1 MFKVFTRPA
10 CSFCERAKDLL
21 SKLDIPYEEY
31 KLSDKGDGV
40 KMITADQMFEI
51 IGKKV
56 KSIPQ
61 IMDDDKLI
69 GGYTD
74 LREYLI
80 NEGRINF
87 RGEIVENH

>member
-1 MFKVFTRPA
+1 MYKVFTRPA
-10 CSFCERAKDLL
+10 CPFCERTKNLL
-21 SKLDIPYEEY
+21 SKLDLLYEEY
-31 KLSDKGDGV
+31 KLSEKGDGD
-40 KMITADQMFEI
+40 KTITKEQMFEI

-61 IMDDDKLI
+61 IMKDNTLI

>member
-1 MFKVFTRPA
+1 MYKVFTRPA

-31 KLSDKGDGV
+31 KLSDKGDGE
-40 KMITADQMFEI
+40 KMITVDQMFEI
-51 IGKKV
+51 IGKKA

-61 IMDDDKLI
+61 IMDDDDLI

-87 RGEIVENH
+87 RGEIVKYL

>member
-1 MFKVFTRPA
+1 MYKVFTRPA

-31 KLSDKGDGV
+31 KLSDKGDGE
-40 KMITADQMFEI
+40 KMITVDQMFEI
-51 IGKKV
+51 IGKKA

-61 IMDDDKLI
+61 IMDDDDLI

-74 LREYLI
+74 LREY
-80 NEGRINF
+80 
-87 RGEIVENH
+87 